1 MPEEAFMR
9 TNMQTVNNTLA
20 AGSFVSEVEE
30 FRVAIAD
37 PSVTFDAKK
46 RAYGTIVVHAAL
58 LDPKDEGFWGAGVA
72 LKSALCAW
80 LDYQPMTE
88 H

>member
-1 MPEEAFMR
+1 MR
-9 TNMQTVNNTLA
+9 APIHADNLRLA
-20 AGSFVSEVEE
+20 AGLFVSEVEE

-37 PSVTFDAKK
+37 PTVTHDAKR
-46 RAYGTIVVHAAL
+46 RAYGTIIVRAAL
-58 LDPKDEGFWGAGVA
+58 LDPQDEGFWGAGVA

-80 LDYQPMTE
+80 LDCQPATE